1 MPISPNFRKWITGIG
16 AISGAVFFYPNDSD
30 NNEVPEKETPWIPTA
45 TPWTKWNHNWDRR
58 DPKCLINPKKL
69 DSLNDENKYSK
80 EIVKKTAHAIRHII
94 LVRHG
99 QYNTKAKTQAEG
111 TLTDLGKQQ
120 AEITGKRLDEL
131 GFPYTVLVHSTMIR
145 AQQTAEIIM
154 KSLKNVEVKNDSLL
168 NEGAPIPPEP
178 LINWRP
184 ELNFYTDG
192 PRIEAAFRKY
202 FHRADPSQEKDSY
215 TILVC
220 HANVIRYFVCRALQF
235 PPQSWLRLSLGHA
248 SITWVTIYPDG
259 IVTLWIFGDTAHMKP
274 QFIS

>member
-16 AISGAVFFYPNDSD
+16 AISGAVFFYPNDND
-30 NNEVPEKETPWIPTA
+30 NNNEVPKETPWIPTA
-45 TPWTKWNHNWDRR
+45 TPWTKWNYNWDRR
-58 DPKCLINPKKL
+58 DPKDLINPKKI
-69 DSLNDENKYSK
+69 DSLTDENNYNK
-80 EIVKKTAHAIRHII
+80 ELGKKTSKAVRHII

-111 TLTDLGKQQ
+111 TLTDLGKRQ

-154 KSLKNVEVKNDSLL
+154 KSLKTVEVQNDALL

-178 LINWRP
+178 LISWRP
-184 ELNFYTDG
+184 ELYFYTDG

-202 FHRADPSQEKDSY
+202 FHRALPTQEKDSY